1 MSIKKYL
8 SLVVVLAT
16 VAGSFVVRADEGKT
30 PPTGTPPKSGDV
42 KPPEPAKPEH
52 PEVPAN
58 VSPEVKALI
67 DQFKAAREKYLAD
80 QSALREKLKGA
91 TEAQRQTIRDQ
102 LKTNREA
109 FNEQNKALREQ
120 IRERVKEVRA
130 QLPGHQKPVD
140 AAGGSNGGRPG
151 TK

>member
-1 MSIKKYL
+1 MSIRKFL
-8 SLVVVLAT
+8 SLVVLLAMAMGAF
-16 VAGSFVVRADEGKT
+16 VARADDRT
-30 PPTGTPPKSGDV
+30 PPTV
-42 KPPEPAKPEH
+42 KPPEVVRPEH
-52 PEVPAN
+52 PEVPVN
-58 VSPEVKALI
+58 VSPEVRALI
-67 DQFKAAREKYLAD
+67 DQFKAAREKFLAD

-120 IRERVKEVRA
+120 IRERIKELRRV
-130 QLPGHQKPVD
+130 LPGLQKPVD
-140 AAGGSNGGRPG
+140 AAGGTGGGRPG